1 MILPQLLTLCSSLS
15 LSLRVFICVCILSL
29 WARYATVS
37 RTCVSCRTPSRD
49 STRVTATA
57 DSANWR
63 TCCKTLWYDLRFL
76 SYSYVQGL
84 FKDQQR
90 TSGEKLFSCCARL
103 ALPRCLQICGIDCC
117 AKPAFGVSIELLM
130 NT

>member
-29 WARYATVS
+29 WVRYVTVS

-63 TCCKTLWYDLRFL
+63 TCCKTLWYVLRFCPTL
-76 SYSYVQGL
+76 ASKG
-84 FKDQQR
+84 FFFDDQHR
-90 TSGEKLFSCCARL
+90 TSGGNYSHAVHVSSYP
-103 ALPRCLQICGIDCC
+103 LPSDLWY
-117 AKPAFGVSIELLM
+117 PLLCKSSLWSFH
-130 NT
+130 